1 MHVLSENK
9 LGALGL
15 LLSDALE
22 NIADDL
28 SLSAA
33 ALLLSLFYHPDSTAT
48 ELAKIVGVSQ
58 PTAVRVL
65 DGLVERGLIKRKD
78 RTGRN
83 TLLVVTSAG
92 RKRAQALQVRRLRA
106 AKVLLSALTA
116 LERKSFERIVDK
128 LLASATN
135 SRAFARTTCRLCDHA
150 LCDGPL
156 CPIGTRASEI
166 EGTAQSLSKEK

>member
-1 MHVLSENK
+1 MLCENK

-15 LLSDALE
+15 LLADSLE
-22 NIADDL
+22 NISDDL
-28 SLSAA
+28 SMSAA
-33 ALLLSLFYHPDSTAT
+33 ALLLSLFYNPDATAT

-65 DGLVERGLIKRKD
+65 DGLVARGLIKRKD
-78 RTGRN
+78 RAGRI
-83 TLLVVTSAG
+83 TLLGVTSAG

-106 AKVLLSALTA
+106 AKVLLNALTA
-116 LERKSFERIVDK
+116 AKRKNFERTLDK
-128 LLASATN
+128 LLASATS

-156 CPIGTRASEI
+156 CPIGIRATEI
-166 EGTAQSLSKEK
+166 ERRAQSLSQEK

>member
-1 MHVLSENK
+1 MHMLSENK

-15 LLSDALE
+15 LLSDSLE
-22 NIADDL
+22 NIGGDL
-28 SLSAA
+28 SMSAT
-33 ALLLSLFYHPDSTAT
+33 ALLLSLFYNPDSTAT

-78 RTGRN
+78 RSGRI
-83 TLLVVTSAG
+83 TRLGVSSAG

-106 AKVLLSALTA
+106 MKILLSALTA
-116 LERKSFERIVDK
+116 SEHKNFERTLDK
-128 LLASATN
+128 LLASATS
-135 SRAFARTTCRLCDHA
+135 SRGFARTTCRLCDHP

-156 CPIGTRASEI
+156 CPIGTRATEI
-166 EGTAQSLSKEK
+166 ERRAQSLSKEK

>member
-1 MHVLSENK
+1 MLCENK

-15 LLSDALE
+15 LLTDSLE
-22 NIADDL
+22 NISDGL
-28 SLSAA
+28 SLSAT
-33 ALLLSLFYHPDSTAT
+33 ALLLSLFYHPEATAT

-65 DGLVERGLIKRKD
+65 DGLVARGLIKRKD
-78 RTGRN
+78 RAGRI
-83 TLLVVTSAG
+83 TLLGITAAG

-106 AKVLLSALTA
+106 TKILLSALTA
-116 LERKSFERIVDK
+116 AERKNFERTLDK
-128 LLASATN
+128 LLASATS

-156 CPIGTRASEI
+156 CPIGTRATEI
-166 EGTAQSLSKEK
+166 ERRAQSLSKEK